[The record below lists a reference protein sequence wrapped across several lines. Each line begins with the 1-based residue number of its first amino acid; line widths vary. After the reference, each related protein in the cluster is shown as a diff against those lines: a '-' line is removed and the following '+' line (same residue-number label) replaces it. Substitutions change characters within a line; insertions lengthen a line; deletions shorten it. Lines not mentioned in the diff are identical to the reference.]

1 MNPSKK
7 LFVVHLKKAKKIFAS
22 VIQTN
27 INQSNEP
34 QSPTPTTRRSIE
46 RHHRTPFA

>member
-27 INQSNEP
+27 TNQSIEP
-34 QSPTPTTRRSIE
+34 QSPTPTTRRTVE
-46 RHHRTPFA
+46 RHHRTPFT